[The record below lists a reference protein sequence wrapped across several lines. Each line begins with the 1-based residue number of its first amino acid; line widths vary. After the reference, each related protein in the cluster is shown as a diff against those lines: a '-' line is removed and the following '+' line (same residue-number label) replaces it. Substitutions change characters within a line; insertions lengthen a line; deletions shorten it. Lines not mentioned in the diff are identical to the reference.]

1 MALKI
6 YGVAASR
13 AGRALWA
20 AEELGLP
27 YEHVKTSFMG
37 GATRTPE
44 MLALNPNGHIPVID
58 DDGLVV
64 WESMA
69 INLFLARKAGGELA
83 PKTLG
88 EDAHMTQWS
97 FWVMTEC
104 EKPALQIVFNR
115 VVYPEDKRDEKAVQ
129 DAIVTLKAPLAV
141 LEGALKAGGG
151 HLVGGRFTI
160 ADLNVAAVLAWS
172 RPARELYSDFPA
184 VTAWLKACLDR
195 PAQKKVQ
202 GMR

>member
-1 MALKI
+1 MTLKI
-6 YGVAASR
+6 YGVAGSR

-37 GATRTPE
+37 SASRTPE
-44 MLALNPNGHIPVID
+44 MLKLNPNGRIPVID
-58 DDGLVV
+58 DDGVV
-64 WESMA
+64 IWESMA
-69 INLFLARKAGGELA
+69 INLYLARKAGGPLA
-83 PKTLG
+83 PKTAA
-88 EDAHMTQWS
+88 EDGHATQWS
-97 FWVMTEC
+97 FWAMTEC
-104 EKPALQIVFNR
+104 EKPSLQILFHR
-115 VVYPEDKRDEKAVQ
+115 VVLPEDKRDEKTAQ
-129 DAIVTLKAPLAV
+129 ESIAALKGPLGV
-141 LEGALKAGGG
+141 LENALKAGGG

-172 RPARELYSDFPA
+172 RPARDLYADFPG
-184 VTAWLKACLDR
+184 VSAWLKACLDR

>member
-6 YGVAASR
+6 YGVSGSR

-20 AEELGLP
+20 AEELGLA
-27 YEHVKTSFMG
+27 YEHIKTPFSG
-37 GATRTPE
+37 GAPKSPE
-44 MLALNPNGHIPVID
+44 MLKLNPNGRIPVID
-58 DDGLVV
+58 DDGVIV

-69 INLFLARKAGGELA
+69 INLYLAKKAGGALA
-83 PKTLG
+83 PKTAV
-88 EDAHMTQWS
+88 EDAHMTMWS

-104 EKPALQIVFNR
+104 EKAALQIVFHR
-115 VVYPEDKRDEKAVQ
+115 VVYPEDKRDEKVAQ
-129 DAIVTLKAPLAV
+129 ESIATLKGPLGV
-141 LEGALKAGGG
+141 LENALKAGGG
-151 HLVGGRFTI
+151 QLVGGRFTI

-172 RPARELYSDFPA
+172 RPARDLYADFPG